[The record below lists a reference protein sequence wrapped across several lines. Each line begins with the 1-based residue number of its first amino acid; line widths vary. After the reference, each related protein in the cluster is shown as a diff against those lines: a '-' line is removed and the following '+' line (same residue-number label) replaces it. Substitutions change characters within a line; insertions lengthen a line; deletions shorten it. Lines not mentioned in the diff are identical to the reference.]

1 MSSDWRSKMG
11 AASEMSSNLARE
23 EIANDSTKKAGKG
36 SNLLTPEIFLDGMS
50 NTIASAMVIWEGCN
64 LLAQRHS
71 LSWTIAADGKLS
83 YLKPVKQGQ
92 GVLQFG
98 LTETFAGEPNNC
110 LSGEAALQLLDL
122 LDLRAACLHLIYA
135 AYATLLERPWEQ
147 EFTVSDRQ
155 IAAYLGLDKRK
166 DLLRRDK
173 LELIQTLALQP
184 CQIVVSIQWPPQGK
198 IAGFCVPEDRLWNLT
213 AIEPNFLEV
222 EGSQPQVSG
231 LIFTIRAGEWSRCF
245 LNSQG
250 YREKTAF
257 YQYTTLPK
265 SLLEQ
270 VMGNWQHH
278 EGAVRMVLWLFFK
291 IRLGQQQPLSVFTLM
306 KVAYGE
312 EKLLRANS
320 NREERKRRIR
330 TFERDL
336 EVLFNWGFKPVF
348 DPATYPPEI
357 QPLWWK
363 LLAVPD
369 DSEAEAEFWQEDA
382 LKKRSILDPAPRGKW
397 QRLLNA
403 RILEIELEPG
413 MAEKLAPLEHK
424 KQGTSRPA
432 ARQHQQA
439 NLTGEQVKVA
449 RKNQN
454 LSQRELA
461 SLMEKSQ
468 SWVRDV
474 ESGRLKIQPA
484 DRKRLQK
491 ILCLI

>member
-1 MSSDWRSKMG
+1 MIPNIAKERIASDGFPSPNPTKNREKSSDCF
-11 AASEMSSNLARE
+11 
-23 EIANDSTKKAGKG
+23 T
-36 SNLLTPEIFLDGMS
+36 TEIFLDGTS
-50 NTIASAMVIWEGCN
+50 NAIASAMVIWEGCN

-71 LSWTIAADGKLS
+71 LPWTTAPDGKLLYS
-83 YLKPVKQGQ
+83 KQVKKGQ
-92 GVLQFG
+92 GALRFG
-98 LTETFAGEPNNC
+98 LTEAFTREPFNC
-110 LSGEAALQLLDL
+110 LAGEAALAVLDS

-135 AYATLLERPWEQ
+135 ACAITLERPWEQ

-155 IAAYLGLDKRK
+155 IAFYLGLDRRK
-166 DLLRRDK
+166 DLSRRDK
-173 LELIQTLALQP
+173 LALIQSLALQP
-184 CQIVVSIQWPPQGK
+184 CQIAVSIQWPQQGK
-198 IAGFCVPEDRLWNLT
+198 IEGFSVPEGRLWNLT
-213 AIEPNFLEV
+213 AIEPNFLEA
-222 EGSQPQVSG
+222 EGSQSQVSG
-231 LIFTIRAGEWSRCF
+231 LIFTIRAGEWSRYF

-265 SLLEQ
+265 CLLEQ
-270 VMGNWQHH
+270 VMSQWQHH
-278 EGAVRMVLWLFFK
+278 EGAVRMMLWLFFK
-291 IRLGQQQPLSVFTLM
+291 IRLGRQQPLSVSTLM
-306 KVAYGE
+306 RVAYGE
-312 EKLLRANS
+312 EKLLTANS

-336 EVLFNWGFKPVF
+336 EVLFNWGFKPSF

-369 DSEAEAEFWQEDA
+369 DSEAEDEFWQEDA
-382 LKKRSILDPAPRGKW
+382 LRERSILEPAPKGKW
-397 QRLLNA
+397 QRLLKA

-413 MAEKLAPLEHK
+413 IAEKLAPLEHK
-424 KQGTSRPA
+424 KPGTSRPA